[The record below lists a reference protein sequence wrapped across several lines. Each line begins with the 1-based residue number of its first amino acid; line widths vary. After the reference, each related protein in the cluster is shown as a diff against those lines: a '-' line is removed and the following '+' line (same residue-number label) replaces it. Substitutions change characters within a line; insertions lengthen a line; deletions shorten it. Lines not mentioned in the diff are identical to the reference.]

1 MDFLNQ
7 RNFIGYGK
15 TKPKFFWPDK
25 NKLAISF
32 VVNIEEGAELSI
44 SSGDKENESVY
55 ENNLT
60 KIGGDIP
67 DLCMESH
74 FEYGLRAGIW
84 RIFHLLDKYKF
95 KVTFSCCSDAL
106 VKSTWLIDEILK
118 RGHEISAHGKKWVS
132 HSSFDEQEE
141 RKIIHDCYDTIY
153 KLTGIAPIG
162 WHTRS
167 STSPF
172 TRKLLIE
179 HGGFLYDSN
188 AYNDDLP
195 YSLKLENKKY
205 IIMPYAFDTN
215 DMRFEGSGGFIHAH
229 DFSSYCVGAFDQLL
243 SETKDGSMRMM
254 SIGLHPRIIG
264 RPGRISG
271 LETLLKHIQAVNS
284 SWVSSRADIANYYQ
298 EYNF

>member
-1 MDFLNQ
+1 MEFLNE

-15 TKPKFFWPDK
+15 TKPKLFWPDK

-55 ENNLT
+55 ENNLIQ
-60 KIGGDIP
+60 IGGDIP

-84 RIFHLLDKYKF
+84 RIFHLLDQYKF

-106 VKSTWLIDEILK
+106 VKSPWLIDEILK
-118 RGHEISAHGKKWVS
+118 RGHEISAHSKKWVS

-167 STSPF
+167 STSPY
-172 TRKLLIE
+172 TRQLLIE

-188 AYNDDLP
+188 AYNDDFP
-195 YSLKLENKKY
+195 YSLKLENEKY
-205 IIMPYAFDTN
+205 IIMPYSFDTN
-215 DMRFEGSGGFIHAH
+215 DMRFERSGGFVHAN

-264 RPGRISG
+264 RPGRING
-271 LETLLKHIQAVNS
+271 LETLLKHIQTINS
-284 SWVSSRADIANYYQ
+284 SWVSSRAEIAKSFQ
-298 EYNF
+298 ALKS